1 MKEYWDDYSQQFPF
15 ENIRLVFSNKN
26 SNVNESNDLIDFS
39 KLVGLDP
46 DSLIIIN
53 QIHSSNVIKANSP
66 GIYTAADGII
76 NRGGNLVCSIKVADC
91 LPIFFVN
98 NNSKTIGLVHAGWRG
113 LALGILNEFV
123 NKIYLCKENVFDY
136 YVLIGPSIQSC
147 CFEIQDDVL
156 EYFDSNHYNPSS
168 NDKYKV
174 DLQAWAIDQLVCSGL
189 EREKINVINK
199 CTYCLDTLYHSYRR
213 SGTNAGRMYALAGW
227 SS

>member
-1 MKEYWDDYSQQFPF
+1 M
-15 ENIRLVFSNKN
+15 
-26 SNVNESNDLIDFS
+26 
-39 KLVGLDP
+39 
-46 DSLIIIN
+46 
-53 QIHSSNVIKANSP
+53 
-66 GIYTAADGII
+66 
-76 NRGGNLVCSIKVADC
+76 
-91 LPIFFVN
+91 
-98 NNSKTIGLVHAGWRG
+98 
-113 LALGILNEFV
+113 
-123 NKIYLCKENVFDY
+123 FDY

-189 EREKINVINK
+189 ERENINVINK